1 MVKKRF
7 DYDLD
12 RVGWFGAARDFAG
25 ILMPASNYPASY
37 VYAMFMALSGHLI
50 GRGAFMR
57 YPTKLY
63 ANHYICLVGPSAL
76 THKSTAINLA
86 LESLGGIEE
95 EIETIRS
102 LTTVQGLLMSMVAG
116 MGSTLVVLDEIATM
130 LQKKKQDFATD
141 LLSRIVELYGCPNQ
155 AGTFTRHDP
164 IKVNDTFLSIVSGS
178 TTEWLQSTLS
188 PNDLL
193 AGFGNRMTFVLGD
206 PRPEKSWPGAPNWA
220 ELDWERLQDFD
231 GECRLDQ
238 DAREVWDIY
247 YRKFTA
253 KQKRSTP
260 FTRTLAERVPEKI
273 LKATLVMAAWYRDT
287 IISGDILEMAID
299 WGEYLHECVERLT
312 PTFDAPERRVL
323 ELVKQ
328 RNSLTRDTL
337 FQELSHD
344 MPVKRIR
351 EALEHLKWLGH
362 IETSGKSIHF
372 LEMET

>member
-1 MVKKRF
+1 MDRF
-7 DYDLD
+7 DYDLN
-12 RVGWFGAARDFAG
+12 RPGWFGAAREFAS

-50 GRGAFMR
+50 GRGAHVR

-63 ANHYICLVGPSAL
+63 PNHYICLVGPSAL
-76 THKSTAINLA
+76 THKSTAIALA

-116 MGSTLVVLDEIATM
+116 MGQTLVVLDEIATM
-130 LQKKKQDFATD
+130 LQKKRQDFATD
-141 LLSRIVELYGCPNQ
+141 LLSRIVELYACPMQ

-164 IKVNDTFLSIVSGS
+164 IKVTDTFLTIISGS

-206 PRPEKSWPGAPNWA
+206 PRPEKAWPGTPQWA
-220 ELDWERLQDFD
+220 ELDWERLQMFE
-231 GECRLDQ
+231 GECRLDEA
-238 DAREVWDIY
+238 ARDVWDDY
-247 YRKFTA
+247 YSDFTRR
-253 KQKRSTP
+253 QKRSTP

-273 LKATLVMAAWYRDT
+273 LKSAIVMSAWYQDT
-287 IISGDILEMAID
+287 IVGDEIITQAID
-299 WGEYLHECVERLT
+299 WGEFLHECVERLT

-323 ELVKQ
+323 ELVKK
-328 RNSLTRDTL
+328 RGIVTRDML

-351 EALEHLKWLGH
+351 ECVEHLKWLGYVSVTKEK
-362 IETSGKSIHF
+362 ISLTDKE
-372 LEMET
+372 